1 MVIQSKIKAVDQSLL
16 PKGIFIFEAMK
27 FLVLEE
33 NEATEDTN
41 HSYFCKAGISCDEE
55 VAAQDHCVK
64 YTRIRV

>member
-1 MVIQSKIKAVDQSLL
+1 MMVIQSKIKAVDPSLL

-41 HSYFCKAGISCDEE
+41 HSYFCKAGISCDE
-55 VAAQDHCVK
+55 
-64 YTRIRV
+64 

>member
-41 HSYFCKAGISCDEE
+41 HSYFCNAGISCDE
-55 VAAQDHCVK
+55 
-64 YTRIRV
+64 